1 MLSDVLI
8 GGGLDIIETLDFV
21 LRHRFGEII
30 YGRRGVD
37 LGIQMADCLEK
48 LILVERFASMVTI
61 ASPKISSPELLLHHI
76 NGCYML
82 RRSMSTVEWAWKE
95 RAESPARG

>member
-21 LRHRFGEII
+21 LRHRFGEIT

-48 LILVERFASMVTI
+48 LILVERFRFHGNHRIAEDIESRVAAS
-61 ASPKISSPELLLHHI
+61 SHQW
-76 NGCYML
+76 ML
-82 RRSMSTVEWAWKE
+82 YA
-95 RAESPARG
+95 